1 MAAGWPPPPLQ
12 EQHRCALAK
21 AGTKRVEGRT
31 LSPDLLHPLREL

>member
-12 EQHRCALAK
+12 EQQRRALAK